1 MRYIAAFRRC
11 GLRRSEPQ
19 EGYMQD
25 TGAQAPAAALDEDD
39 TRLEHLGYRPQ
50 LNRVLGLFANFSVAF
65 TYLSP
70 MVGIFSLFVL
80 GLGTGGPAY
89 VWLTWIPVA
98 GMLLVALVF
107 GELASHYPVAGAL
120 YQYSKYTVGRKFGWF
135 VGWFYG
141 IALLVTVASV
151 DTGVVSY
158 VTALAHLWL
167 GWNLD
172 PANHNVILVVTLVL
186 LALQTLLNAI
196 GARVMARVAQVG
208 VYVEILGTFGIAVVL
223 GIHGFH
229 HGPGYL
235 TSTLNVQHASANPFG
250 LDFGGSWI
258 GAALIAVLAPVYIF
272 YGFESAGDISEETK
286 NAGRQVPRAM
296 RLALIWGGISSF
308 VLVAA
313 LLLAMPTGAAAANL
327 TVQNG
332 GIPYI
337 LSQLPHGLQ
346 DVLLGLII
354 FAFFSCGSAVQGAGS
369 RLAFSYARDGALPG
383 SKWIS
388 AVSER
393 FKTPA
398 NALFGGALIT
408 VLFIGLA
415 FASPTHDVKI
425 WFITYPAN
433 TNVLVSLVSFGVSG
447 IYLSFLLT
455 VIGSMIARARGWIP
469 AGKFRLG
476 RWAWPVSIVAG
487 LYLALMLVN
496 VVLPSGLGSGRAYF
510 NLDWITLL
518 VMAVVTVAGVIVF
531 FAAHRGR
538 EIGAHM
544 IDADAPG
551 HRPPPAPGAA
561 PEQAGMPA
569 AAGALKDSGGTGD
582 AGTLAEAGTPADAQG
597 AGTRGQEPS

>member
-1 MRYIAAFRRC
+1 
-11 GLRRSEPQ
+11 
-19 EGYMQD
+19 MQD
-25 TGAQAPAAALDEDD
+25 TGAQAPAALDEDD
-39 TRLEHLGYRPQ
+39 TRLTHLGYRPQ

-80 GLGTGGPAY
+80 GLGAGGPAY
-89 VWLTWIPVA
+89 IWLTWIPVA

-120 YQYSKYTVGRKFGWF
+120 YQYSKYTVGRRFGWF

-141 IALLVTVASV
+141 IALLVTVAAV
-151 DTGVVSY
+151 DTGVVPY
-158 VTALAHLWL
+158 VTSLAKLWL
-167 GWNLD
+167 GWQLD
-172 PANHNVILVVTLVL
+172 PNNHLVLLVITLVL
-186 LALQTLLNAI
+186 LALQTSLNII
-196 GARVMARVAQVG
+196 GAKVMGRVAMFG
-208 VYVEILGTFGIAVVL
+208 VYVEILGTFGVAVVL

-229 HGPGYL
+229 HGLGFL
-235 TSTLNVQHASANPFG
+235 TSTLGAQHASANALG
-250 LDFGGSWI
+250 LNFGGSWL

-272 YGFESAGDISEETK
+272 YGFESAGDISEETR

-296 RLALIWGGISSF
+296 RLSLLGGGIAAF
-308 VLVAA
+308 VLTAA
-313 LLLAMPTGAAAANL
+313 LLLAMPTGPASANI

-332 GIPYI
+332 GVPYI
-337 LSQLPHGLQ
+337 FSQLPHSMQ
-346 DVLLGLII
+346 DVLLILII

-388 AVSER
+388 EVSQR

-398 NALFGGALIT
+398 NALFGGALVT
-408 VLFIGLA
+408 VVFIGLA
-415 FASPTHDVKI
+415 FAAPTHDVKI

-455 VIGSMIARARGWIP
+455 VIGSMIARARGWAP
-469 AGKFRLG
+469 AGTFTMG
-476 RWAWPVSIVAG
+476 RWAWPVSVVAG
-487 LYLALMLVN
+487 LYLVLMLVN

-518 VMAVVTVAGVIVF
+518 VMAVVTVAGIIVY

-538 EIGAHM
+538 EIGAH
-544 IDADAPG
+544 IVDTDAPRHVPPAAEPSAADAPAVKE
-551 HRPPPAPGAA
+551 AP
-561 PEQAGMPA
+561 
-569 AAGALKDSGGTGD
+569 
-582 AGTLAEAGTPADAQG
+582 
-597 AGTRGQEPS
+597 